1 MQQTLDLPLAA
12 GVQSLQP
19 SILAGATRQLADAL
33 DQIQPPEGIRVYN
46 PLVYGRVAHERYLS
60 LAASGP
66 RPVLFVGMNPGPHGM
81 VQTAVPFGDV
91 VNARAI
97 QALAGSVEGAPLI
110 DRERLP
116 ALAHLRPIE
125 GYSFSRKEVSGT
137 RFWSEFAPV
146 FWAAAQRAE
155 AADYRHFPRYI
166 APAPLPATLERAFVL
181 NICPLAFFGAVDPL
195 KGPRSPAVNIT
206 PDKLPKP
213 YREQVLAPCREY
225 FGVVLR
231 SLRPWGL
238 VCFGGWAEKLAA
250 TWVRDIDGQPPRV
263 EKVHHPSPRVLNTA
277 AGWHPAA
284 ALAERGFWRHVG
296 IE

>member
-1 MQQTLDLPLAA
+1 MFIVAPGMQQTLDLPLGA
-12 GVQSLQP
+12 GAQTLQP

-125 GYSFSRKEVSGT
+125 GYSFARKEVSGT

-146 FWAAAQRAE
+146 FAAAGPTR
-155 AADYRHFPRYI
+155 DR
-166 APAPLPATLERAFVL
+166 LLSTLRSAFVL

-195 KGPRSPAVNIT
+195 KGPRSPAANIT

-296 IE
+296 LE